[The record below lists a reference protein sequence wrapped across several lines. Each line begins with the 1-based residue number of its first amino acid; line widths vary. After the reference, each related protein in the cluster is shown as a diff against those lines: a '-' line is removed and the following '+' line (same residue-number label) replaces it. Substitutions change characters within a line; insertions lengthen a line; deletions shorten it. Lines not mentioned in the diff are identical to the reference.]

1 MSDTAQQPVS
11 SQGWRSSRWLIVLE
25 LAIFAA
31 IFLADVYHWH
41 HVVRISKTLYLFA
54 LGWISLRV
62 RGLRWKSVGFRLYR
76 SWGRTLALGALCGAA
91 IEALE
96 LFVTQPILVR
106 LTHHWPDLSDFRGLR
121 WNWKLLPLALLL
133 TWTLAAFGEEM
144 VFRGYLMNRV
154 ADFFKSSRRG
164 WIISLIVV
172 NVVFG
177 FAHQYQGM
185 TGVIENAI
193 DGFLLGL
200 IYLRCDRNLAVPIV
214 AHGIT
219 DTLDFL
225 LIFVG
230 KYPGMG

>member
-1 MSDTAQQPVS
+1 MSDIALPSTPGK
-11 SQGWRSSRWLIVLE
+11 GWRDSRWLIAVEFVIVAL
-25 LAIFAA
+25 
-31 IFLADVYHWH
+31 IFLADAYRWH
-41 HVVRISKTLYLFA
+41 HIIFFSKTLYLLA
-54 LGWISLRV
+54 LGWISLRL
-62 RGLRWKSVGFRLYR
+62 RGLRWKSIGFRLYR
-76 SWGRTLALGALCGAA
+76 GWGRTLALGALCGAG

-121 WNWKLLPLALLL
+121 WNWKLLPVAMLL

-144 VFRGYLMNRV
+144 VYRGYLMNRV

-164 WIISLIVV
+164 WIISLIAV

-177 FAHQYQGM
+177 FAHQYQGV

-200 IYLRCDRNLAVPIV
+200 IYLRRDRNLAVPIV

-219 DTLDFL
+219 DTIDFL
-225 LIFVG
+225 LIFIG
-230 KYPGMG
+230 KYPGM